1 MDKPSRAFFE
11 GGTVELA
18 RRLLGCTLW
27 HRTPEGLCAG
37 RIVETEAYCGE
48 TDAACH
54 SYKRRAPDGRTS
66 VMYGPGGF
74 AYVYLIYGIYCC
86 MNVVSAPEGSPEAV
100 LIRALEPV
108 EGLEL
113 MRARRPK
120 AKTDTQ
126 LCAGPGRLCAA
137 LGIDRRCYG
146 LDLTGEE
153 LFLTL
158 GVPLPEERTGVSPRI
173 GVDYAG
179 EDAALPWRFFEKDN
193 PNVSGK

>member
-1 MDKPSRAFFE
+1 MKPDRAFFE
-11 GGTVELA
+11 GDTAALA

-27 HRTPEGLCAG
+27 RRTPEGLCGG

-54 SYKRRAPDGRTS
+54 SYKRRSPEGRTS

-74 AYVYLIYGIYCC
+74 AYVYLIYGMHCC
-86 MNVVSAPEGSPEAV
+86 MNVVSAPEGRPEAV
-100 LIRALEPV
+100 LLRALEPV
-108 EGLEL
+108 AGVEH

-120 AKTDTQ
+120 AKKDTE
-126 LCAGPGRLCAA
+126 LCSGPGKLCAA
-137 LGIDRRCYG
+137 LGIDRGCYG
-146 LDLTGEE
+146 LDLLGDE

-158 GVPLPEERTGVSPRI
+158 GEALPPEKIGVSPRV

-179 EDAALPWRFFEKDN
+179 EDAARPWRFFEIGN
-193 PNVSGK
+193 PNVSKK